1 MLSENGIINAFL
13 VLAGGS
19 QLQIVG
25 REMDETLSTGKS
37 KNKLK
42 LGRPENKEEVAY
54 E

>member
-37 KNKLK
+37 KNKL
-42 LGRPENKEEVAY
+42 GRPENKEEVAY